1 MFEKFGI
8 MDVWS
13 VIKKNI
19 AIIFLVFLCCTA
31 LFGGIN
37 LSRIKDSMT
46 VVYTNNNNIMNV
58 SVASFYVQPIVDE
71 SLSEKI
77 ESGFYKSLPDD
88 YVAILNTDYC
98 LEYLYNKLLSKYTK
112 EEVIKYTDIGREEIA
127 IKPQNLNAQYVKELY
142 RCKRQS
148 NTMIINLAS
157 KSYNEGFSKDIL
169 EYLKEFLLIS
179 VDSKVKNADI
189 EYVGKSDKIL
199 DFSNLSQ
206 QDKTLWLDSSSQN
219 TSSSTKSSPLK
230 STLISIIKCIVIPT
244 ILIMFLLISCL
255 TIYAFLNP
263 TLNRKSDFT
272 PYGIPVLGE
281 INFDV
286 KFEEK
291 R

>member
-19 AIIFLVFLCCTA
+19 AIIFLVFLCCIA

-46 VVYTNNNNIMNV
+46 VVYTNNNNTMNV

-219 TSSSTKSSPLK
+219 TSSSSKSSPLK

-244 ILIMFLLISCL
+244 ILIMFSLISCL

>member
-13 VIKKNI
+13 VIRKNI
-19 AIIFLVFLCCTA
+19 AMIFLVFLCCIV

-37 LSRIKDSMT
+37 LSRIKDSMM
-46 VVYTNNNNIMNV
+46 VAYTNNTMNMNI
-58 SVASFYVQPIVDE
+58 SVASFYVQPIMDE
-71 SLSEKI
+71 SSSDKI

-98 LEYLYNKLLSKYTK
+98 LEYLYNKILSKYAR
-112 EEVIKYTDIGREEIA
+112 EDIIKYTDIGREEIP
-127 IKPQNLNAQYVKELY
+127 IKPQDLNSQHIKDLY
-142 RCKRQS
+142 QCKRQS
-148 NTMIINLAS
+148 NTMIISLAS
-157 KSYNEGFSKDIL
+157 KSYNEGLSKDIL

-179 VDSKVKNADI
+179 VDAKVKSADI
-189 EYVGKSDKIL
+189 EYIGKSDKIV

-206 QDKTLWLDSSSQN
+206 QDKSLWFDSSSQN
-219 TSSSTKSSPLK
+219 TSSSQKSPLK

-244 ILIMFLLISCL
+244 ILIMFLLISYL
-255 TIYAFLNP
+255 IIYSFLNP

-281 INFDV
+281 INLDV
-286 KFEEK
+286 KCEEK